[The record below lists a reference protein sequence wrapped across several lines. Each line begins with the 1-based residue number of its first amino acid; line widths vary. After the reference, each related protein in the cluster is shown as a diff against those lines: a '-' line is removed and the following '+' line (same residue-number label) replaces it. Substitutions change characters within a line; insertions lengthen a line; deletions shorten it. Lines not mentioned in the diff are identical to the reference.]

1 MKPRAI
7 KLLIAEHTPGI
18 WSEFGKET
26 IQPRSDFQIMQ
37 VNSVADVRKKKKNVD
52 IVISDYFLK
61 DGVCVD
67 FFNELAG
74 IPVIVMVP
82 EGDAEA
88 AMVSVKSGASDYMI
102 KDSAGYYM
110 RFLPLSINRS
120 LEMKNQAEEL
130 KKYRFQLEN
139 IVEERTIELI
149 DMYSKLQESETNFR
163 NIFNSSSEGIIITD
177 NSMKFIEANDA
188 VLNQMGVGKQFLST
202 HDLVNYI
209 VPEYHKILYE
219 KLEVVKSG
227 KPTGSF
233 ELEVISPSNGTFIP
247 YEFSCVPIIFNQG
260 IAILAIMHDITER
273 KNHARKLFE
282 TIIQTEEE
290 ERKRIASDL
299 HDEIGPLIS
308 ALKIFTNSFIEATN
322 SDKKDKLAQKM
333 GTIVREV
340 IDSIKTISNDMS
352 PHVLMNFGL
361 HAAIVNFIDL
371 FTRNIKIRFK
381 SNIEYI
387 RFPETIESLIYRIYK
402 ELLNNTVKHAHAREV
417 DIQIEYVKDHLVC
430 SYRDDGIG
438 FDWNQQAQMPAKGM
452 GINNIITRIRS
463 LGGDFTVKSE
473 PDKGFAIIFELQTKH
488 K

>member
-1 MKPRAI
+1 MKHMAI
-7 KLLIAEHTPGI
+7 KLLIAEQTPGN
-18 WSEFGKET
+18 WSEFESGFSIKQVSSIAEV
-26 IQPRSDFQIMQ
+26 RSK
-37 VNSVADVRKKKKNVD
+37 VKSVDYE
-52 IVISDYFLK
+52 IVITDYFLK
-61 DGVCVD
+61 DGVCID
-67 FFNELAG
+67 FFKELEN

-88 AMVSVKSGASDYMI
+88 ALISVKTGASDFLV
-102 KDSAGYYM
+102 KDKGCYYM
-110 RFLPLSINRS
+110 KFLPLRINRS
-120 LEMKNQAEEL
+120 LEMKNQADEL
-130 KKYRFQLEN
+130 KKYRYQLEN

-149 DMYSKLQESETNFR
+149 DMYTKLQESETNFR

-177 NSMKFIEANDA
+177 SEMKFIEANDA
-188 VLNQMGVGKQFLST
+188 VLNQMGVSKQFLAT
-202 HDLVNYI
+202 HELSNYV
-209 VPEYHKILYE
+209 VPEYHKVLYE
-219 KLEVVKSG
+219 KLEIVKSG
-227 KPTGSF
+227 NPTGSF
-233 ELEVISPSNGTFIP
+233 ELEIISPSNGSLMP

-260 IAILAIMHDITER
+260 NAILAIMHDITER

-308 ALKIFTNSFIEATN
+308 ALKIFTTSFIEATN

-371 FTRNIKIRFK
+371 FTRSIKIKFK
-381 SNIEYI
+381 SNIESI

-417 DIQIEYVKDHLVC
+417 DIHIEYVNDHLIC

-438 FDWNQQAQMPAKGM
+438 FDWNQQTQMPAKGM

-473 PDKGFAIIFELQTKH
+473 PDKGFAIIFELQTIH